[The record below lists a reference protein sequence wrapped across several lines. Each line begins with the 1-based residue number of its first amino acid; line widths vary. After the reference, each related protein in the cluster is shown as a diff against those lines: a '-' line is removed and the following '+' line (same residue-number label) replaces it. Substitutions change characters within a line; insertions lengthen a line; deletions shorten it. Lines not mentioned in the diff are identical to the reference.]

1 MLESENKNK
10 NDRAIHDIN
19 ASLSALQGAI
29 EIIHDEW
36 KTNPELVD
44 RILPLTFEKLNQL
57 QTQITN
63 FRLPKN
69 SICD

>member
-1 MLESENKNK
+1 MLELQAKNK
-10 NDRAIHDIN
+10 KDRAIHDIN

-29 EIIHDEW
+29 ELIHDEW
-36 KTNPELVD
+36 RNDPELVD
-44 RILPLTFEKLNQL
+44 RILPLTFEKLDQL

-63 FRLPKN
+63 FHLPKS